1 MNNLRSKR
9 RHRLCRHGFG
19 WLVRFVFLTGYI
31 AALWTGQIAR
41 ASATPELE
49 PILLRVIE
57 NAAKD
62 QEAENL
68 FKTRYAFVRTKVT
81 ETRDGDGDLK
91 KRTVERIENRPGAS
105 PDGEDAKDGEG
116 AAADPKAEKRGY
128 ERRDFEIKPELLKR
142 FRFTFVGAG
151 EWNGRPVWVIDFV
164 PASDDLP
171 AHSIKERFINKT
183 AGRLW
188 IDQAERVLA
197 KATFHLVEPV
207 SVVGGLVGAVKK
219 CEVETQRQRTQD
231 GLWYPRLLVWHLE
244 GRRLFWSKTLDHRDE
259 VAEVRP
265 AATAYAVPA
274 TAVEAE

>member
-1 MNNLRSKR
+1 MNNLHSKPR
-9 RHRLCRHGFG
+9 TRVCRHNLGR
-19 WLVRFVFLTGYI
+19 LVSLVCLAGCV
-31 AALWTGQIAR
+31 AALWAGPAAR
-41 ASATPELE
+41 ASAAPDLE

-91 KRTVERIENRPGAS
+91 KRTVQRIEHRPGTS
-105 PDGEDAKDGEG
+105 PNGDEANDGESDV
-116 AAADPKAEKRGY
+116 ADPKGEKRGY
-128 ERRDFEIKPELLKR
+128 ERHDFEVKPELLKR
-142 FRFTFVGAG
+142 FRFSLVGA
-151 EWNGRPVWVIDFV
+151 EELNDRPVWVIDFA
-164 PASDDLP
+164 PARDDLP
-171 AHSIKERFINKT
+171 EHGLKDRFINKT

-188 IDQAERVLA
+188 IDQAETVLA
-197 KATFHLVEPV
+197 KATFHLTEPV
-207 SVVGGLVGAVKK
+207 SVAGGLVGAVRK

-231 GLWYPRLLVWHLE
+231 GLWHPRLLVWHLE
-244 GRRLFWSKTLDHRDE
+244 GRRLFWSKTMDHRDE

-274 TAVEAE
+274 TAGEAE